1 MHSSGFIES
10 QLCPRHTDVWFKTL
24 KKQQQQQQKSLPLI
38 SADEI
43 VTDSSCGGEVEQV
56 FYLFRDLTF

>member
-1 MHSSGFIES
+1 
-10 QLCPRHTDVWFKTL
+10 VWFKTL

-43 VTDSSCGGEVEQV
+43 VTDSSCGGEIEQV